1 MAIRVIQ
8 LLVALLFFAGDLYFA
23 QAQSINIVDE
33 NGKLIVRTDVLLTG
47 GTTYLSTEALRL
59 VFDANLTQKYI
70 PLTKKLILTLGGRQ
84 IRLRINV
91 NSIRIE
97 SPGQNVSLPYPPLL
111 FERKPFLPIEFF
123 TQLIPRIYEFDV
135 SYNATLRRMQVIE
148 KSSQFTDNGPDEF
161 TAVIDLGHG
170 GKDTGCYQDS
180 ILEKDLVLRLAER
193 IQMESS
199 DKAMKI
205 LLTRDSDTT
214 LYAKD
219 RIRFANRKKEAKLFI
234 SVHCNMS
241 FSPKRK
247 GIEVYVNNARSNL
260 LKIGSNPDKNSVT
273 NDQFALL
280 KPLSQDHFL
289 ESSRRLAAV
298 LKSRFENILGQKVS
312 VFELPLNMIQNIYM
326 PAVLVE
332 VGYLSNPVDLK
343 RLKGAQFFSQISVA
357 ILQAIEDYQEILM
370 AENNLDSIGTEVR

>member
-8 LLVALLFFAGDLYFA
+8 LLVALLFFAGDLYFV

-97 SPGQNVSLPYPPLL
+97 PRGQNVSLPYPPLL
-111 FERKPFLPIEFF
+111 FKRKPFLPIEFF

-135 SYNATLRRMQVIE
+135 FYNATLRRMQVIE
-148 KSSQFTDNGPDEF
+148 KSSQFTDSGPDQF
-161 TAVIDLGHG
+161 TVIIDLGHG

-193 IQMESS
+193 IQMESL

-247 GIEVYVNNARSNL
+247 GLEVYVNNARSNL
-260 LKIGSNPDKNSVT
+260 LKIGSNPDKDNDT
-273 NDQFALL
+273 NDRFALL

-289 ESSRRLAAV
+289 ESSRQLATV

-332 VGYLSNPVDLK
+332 VGYLSNPFDLK
-343 RLKGAQFFSQISVA
+343 RLKGDQFFSQISVA
-357 ILQAIEDYQEILM
+357 ILQAIEEYQEIFM
-370 AENNLDSIGTEVR
+370 TENNSDSVGTEVQ

>member
-1 MAIRVIQ
+1 M
-8 LLVALLFFAGDLYFA
+8 FAGDLYFA

-148 KSSQFTDNGPDEF
+148 KSSQFTDSGPDQF
-161 TAVIDLGHG
+161 TVIIDLGHG

-193 IQMESS
+193 IQMESL

-247 GIEVYVNNARSNL
+247 GLEVYVNNARSNL
-260 LKIGSNPDKNSVT
+260 LKIGSNPDKDSET
-273 NDQFALL
+273 NDRFALL

-289 ESSRRLAAV
+289 ESSRQLAAV

>member
-47 GTTYLSTEALRL
+47 GTTYLSIEALRL
-59 VFDANLTQKYI
+59 VFDADLTQKYT
-70 PLTKKLILTLGGRQ
+70 PLTKKLILILGGRQ

-97 SPGQNVSLPYPPLL
+97 PSGQNVSLPYPPLL

-148 KSSQFTDNGPDEF
+148 KSSQFTDSGPDQF
-161 TAVIDLGHG
+161 TVIIDLGHG

>member
-148 KSSQFTDNGPDEF
+148 KSSQFTDSGPDQF
-161 TAVIDLGHG
+161 TVIIDLGHG

-193 IQMESS
+193 IQMESL

-247 GIEVYVNNARSNL
+247 GLEVYVNNARSNL
-260 LKIGSNPDKNSVT
+260 LKIGSNPDKDSET
-273 NDQFALL
+273 NDRFALL

-289 ESSRRLAAV
+289 ENSRQLAAV

-343 RLKGAQFFSQISVA
+343 RLKEDQFFSQISVA
-357 ILQAIEDYQEILM
+357 ILQAIEEYQEIFM
-370 AENNLDSIGTEVR
+370 TENNLDSVGTEVQ